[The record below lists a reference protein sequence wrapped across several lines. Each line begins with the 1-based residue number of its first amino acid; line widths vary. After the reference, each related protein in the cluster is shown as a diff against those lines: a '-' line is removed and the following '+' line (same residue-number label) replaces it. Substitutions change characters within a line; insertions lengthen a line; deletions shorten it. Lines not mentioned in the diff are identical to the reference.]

1 MSELVKLVEIF
12 EIKSL
17 NSKGTHTSEKDFSI
31 RNIYV
36 NPGYVILMR
45 ENERYKAF
53 LENKKMIEGLDDC
66 HQFTQL
72 TLASD
77 NKSSHNVTV
86 VGDPD
91 TIFKKIHRKR
101 KKNV

>member
-1 MSELVKLVEIF
+1 MSDLVKLVEVF

-17 NSKGTHTSEKDFSI
+17 NTKNSQSTEKDFSI

-45 ENERYKAF
+45 ENKKYKSF
-53 LENKKMIEGLDDC
+53 LENKKMIEGLDEY
-66 HQFTQL
+66 HHFTQL

-91 TIFKKIHRKR
+91 TIFKKIEGKR
-101 KKNV
+101 KQDV